1 MRRQS
6 NENVYERL
14 GVRTIVNASGPSTR
28 LSGGILR
35 PEVAAA
41 MAEASQWCVDLAEL
55 QARASEVLADAT
67 GAESGY
73 VTAGAAA
80 GLMLAAAACVAK
92 LDPARMNRLPDT
104 AGMQN
109 EIIIARSQRN
119 MYDHAVVQA
128 GAKLVEIGIPD
139 RFSGAGVRDTQA
151 WEYEAAANERTA
163 AILWVAQPHSEPK
176 LPDVVSVAR
185 RRGLPIIVDAAG
197 QLPPAENLKRF
208 VSEGGDLVVFSGGK
222 AIGGPQAS
230 GILVGRRDLIQS
242 AALQQLDHDTY
253 FEQWSPPPSLF
264 DKSSLPGL
272 PASGVG
278 QGSEV
283 RQGGDRRALDG
294 AEALPHRELR
304 RTVRAVVGLVRGNC
318 GRPEEPARH
327 DRRSLKPHLARD
339 SRRRADDPSR
349 RARLLRARSREAPS
363 GRRAASPRQSRPGAR
378 WCCSFRA
385 ELLARGRFCSRDR
398 TCARRARLPRSN
410 RLTAVYPLSPALEGR
425 QLCPMRTWR
434 LHPPLRPPVRARP
447 ATPRPRD
454 PLEREPW
461 RDRRSTQGPITALRQ
476 LREMVKTI
484 SSAASAFLISSTA
497 KGSRAPA
504 PRESAVR
511 EVSEVTSAPFR
522 GCPSKAPHARARR
535 DENDVRERP
544 AVPTRRPTMLLL
556 RQPAGWAAT
565 SISSAALR
573 PRTCSLSAIVKK
585 EQ

>member
-6 NENVYERL
+6 NENVFERL

-185 RRGLPIIVDAAG
+185 RRGLPIIVDAA
-197 QLPPAENLKRF
+197 
-208 VSEGGDLVVFSGGK
+208 D
-222 AIGGPQAS
+222 
-230 GILVGRRDLIQS
+230 
-242 AALQQLDHDTY
+242 
-253 FEQWSPPPSLF
+253 
-264 DKSSLPGL
+264 
-272 PASGVG
+272 
-278 QGSEV
+278 
-283 RQGGDRRALDG
+283 
-294 AEALPHRELR
+294 
-304 RTVRAVVGLVRGNC
+304 NC
-318 GRPEEPARH
+318 
-327 DRRSLKPHLARD
+327 
-339 SRRRADDPSR
+339 
-349 RARLLRARSREAPS
+349 
-363 GRRAASPRQSRPGAR
+363 
-378 WCCSFRA
+378 
-385 ELLARGRFCSRDR
+385 
-398 TCARRARLPRSN
+398 
-410 RLTAVYPLSPALEGR
+410 
-425 QLCPMRTWR
+425 
-434 LHPPLRPPVRARP
+434 
-447 ATPRPRD
+447 PRPR
-454 PLEREPW
+454 
-461 RDRRSTQGPITALRQ
+461 T
-476 LREMVKTI
+476 
-484 SSAASAFLISSTA
+484 
-497 KGSRAPA
+497 
-504 PRESAVR
+504 
-511 EVSEVTSAPFR
+511 
-522 GCPSKAPHARARR
+522 
-535 DENDVRERP
+535 
-544 AVPTRRPTMLLL
+544 
-556 RQPAGWAAT
+556 
-565 SISSAALR
+565 
-573 PRTCSLSAIVKK
+573 
-585 EQ
+585 

>member
-92 LDPARMNRLPDT
+92 LDPARMNRLPGT

-278 QGSEV
+278 RVAKCGKE
-283 RQGGDRRALDG
+283 
-294 AEALPHRELR
+294 EI
-304 RTVRAVVGLVRGNC
+304 VGLLTALKLFLTENSDERYGRWLGLCEEIADGLKNLPGTTVALLSRTSRGI
-318 GRPEEPARH
+318 PAVELTIH
-327 DRRSLKPHLARD
+327 QDELGFSARD
-339 SRRRADDPSR
+339 LVKRLQDGEPPVHANHARVRDGVVVFGPSCLR
-349 RARLLRARSREAPS
+349 EGDSALVIARV
-363 GRRAASPRQSRPGAR
+363 
-378 WCCSFRA
+378 RA
-385 ELLARGRFCSRDR
+385 EL
-398 TCARRARLPRSN
+398 
-410 RLTAVYPLSPALEGR
+410 
-425 QLCPMRTWR
+425 
-434 LHPPLRPPVRARP
+434 
-447 ATPRPRD
+447 
-454 PLEREPW
+454 
-461 RDRRSTQGPITALRQ
+461 
-476 LREMVKTI
+476 
-484 SSAASAFLISSTA
+484 
-497 KGSRAPA
+497 GSRA
-504 PRESAVR
+504 
-511 EVSEVTSAPFR
+511 
-522 GCPSKAPHARARR
+522 
-535 DENDVRERP
+535 
-544 AVPTRRPTMLLL
+544 
-556 RQPAGWAAT
+556 AT
-565 SISSAALR
+565 D
-573 PRTCSLSAIVKK
+573 
-585 EQ
+585 

>member
-185 RRGLPIIVDAAG
+185 RRGLPIIVDAA
-197 QLPPAENLKRF
+197 
-208 VSEGGDLVVFSGGK
+208 D
-222 AIGGPQAS
+222 
-230 GILVGRRDLIQS
+230 
-242 AALQQLDHDTY
+242 
-253 FEQWSPPPSLF
+253 
-264 DKSSLPGL
+264 
-272 PASGVG
+272 
-278 QGSEV
+278 
-283 RQGGDRRALDG
+283 
-294 AEALPHRELR
+294 
-304 RTVRAVVGLVRGNC
+304 NC
-318 GRPEEPARH
+318 
-327 DRRSLKPHLARD
+327 
-339 SRRRADDPSR
+339 
-349 RARLLRARSREAPS
+349 
-363 GRRAASPRQSRPGAR
+363 
-378 WCCSFRA
+378 
-385 ELLARGRFCSRDR
+385 
-398 TCARRARLPRSN
+398 
-410 RLTAVYPLSPALEGR
+410 
-425 QLCPMRTWR
+425 
-434 LHPPLRPPVRARP
+434 
-447 ATPRPRD
+447 PRPR
-454 PLEREPW
+454 
-461 RDRRSTQGPITALRQ
+461 T
-476 LREMVKTI
+476 
-484 SSAASAFLISSTA
+484 
-497 KGSRAPA
+497 
-504 PRESAVR
+504 
-511 EVSEVTSAPFR
+511 
-522 GCPSKAPHARARR
+522 
-535 DENDVRERP
+535 
-544 AVPTRRPTMLLL
+544 
-556 RQPAGWAAT
+556 
-565 SISSAALR
+565 
-573 PRTCSLSAIVKK
+573 
-585 EQ
+585 